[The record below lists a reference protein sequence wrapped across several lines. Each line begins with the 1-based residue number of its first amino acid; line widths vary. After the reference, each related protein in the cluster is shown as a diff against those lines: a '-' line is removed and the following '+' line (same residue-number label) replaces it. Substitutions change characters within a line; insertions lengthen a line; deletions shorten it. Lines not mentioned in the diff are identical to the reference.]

1 MVGAG
6 GASGVARIG
15 SLSDENI
22 SSSRFGIVRSDVP
35 SVVVSPRNY
44 QSSMQIRI
52 SRAQMLIGL
61 LIVVLL
67 AVGGWYLW
75 EKFAPPKPFGKV
87 VTLAGTGVKI
97 GAQKTLSDPFGV
109 AADGDDIYVTD
120 GLGGSLYR
128 VTLKGKVELMT
139 DQLDMPSHLAVAP
152 DGSLIVANTGGRSI
166 ISVDVATRQ
175 TSALEFDFGKNL
187 AFADSPLPEFLELN
201 SPLGIAVNKQ
211 GEIFVADTYH
221 DLVRV
226 APLENRL
233 LKDKLMVLAGDTKQG
248 FADGKKDAALF
259 STPCALAMLN
269 DGSLLV
275 ADTGNHRIRRIDKDG
290 NVTTIAGNGE
300 ADEKDGALLE
310 ASFNEPIAIAIA
322 GENSFYIADAAG
334 SAIRFVNL
342 GGKKPE
348 RPPAPDLYDAPG
360 VYTVA
365 GGNGAGLIDGDL
377 KEAKFNRPT
386 SLALV
391 GKNTLVVAD
400 SGNGLLRA
408 IVPANAN
415 IGTKSDPALATIKAE
430 TIRQAVPPRWP
441 FDPPDAKREIAGTL
455 GEIRGEIA
463 PEKDAWFHNGF
474 DIPGAYGEQVR
485 AMFSE
490 RVTLPLAVEGVGT
503 LRERLRLPLLGYIH
517 VRIARDQ
524 NDQPLGIKEAIFQ
537 RDEKGKVTNLR
548 IPRGTRINAGDII
561 GTLNSF
567 NHVHLIAGPSAA
579 EVNALAALALPNL
592 QDTIAPIIEGV
603 RLINEQGELK
613 AENNQP
619 IVVSGKVQFIVRA
632 YDQADGNAGYRRLG
646 VYRVGYQILTKDGV
660 ALPEFKEPWFN
671 LVFNRLPEDWATVRI
686 AYAAPSQ
693 SGYTGR
699 TIFDYIATNI
709 VRDGTA
715 REVGLHTK
723 LPNGE
728 YLLRAVVEDFFRNRT
743 TRDVRIVVGN

>member
-1 MVGAG
+1 
-6 GASGVARIG
+6 
-15 SLSDENI
+15 
-22 SSSRFGIVRSDVP
+22 
-35 SVVVSPRNY
+35 
-44 QSSMQIRI
+44 MQIRI

-61 LIVVLL
+61 LIVALL
-67 AVGGWYLW
+67 GVGGWYLW

-128 VTLKGKVELMT
+128 VSLKGKVELIT

-152 DGSLIVANTGGRSI
+152 DGSVIVANTGAHTIVKVDPDSGQV
-166 ISVDVATRQ
+166 SVIAGTPNVSGNADGKGTEAKFNAPMGVAVDKEGVIYVADTYNDRIRTIAQTGTVKTIAGNTRGYAEGQ
-175 TSALEFDFGKNL
+175 GAAMLLDT
-187 AFADSPLPEFLELN
+187 PC
-201 SPLGIAVNKQ
+201 GIAVNEF
-211 GEIFVADTYH
+211 GITI
-221 DLVRV
+221 
-226 APLENRL
+226 
-233 LKDKLMVLAGDTKQG
+233 
-248 FADGKKDAALF
+248 
-259 STPCALAMLN
+259 
-269 DGSLLV
+269 
-275 ADTGNHRIRRIDKDG
+275 ADTGNKRVRYISRVLGGH
-290 NVTTIAGNGE
+290 NSWTLAGANEGPE
-300 ADEKDGALLE
+300 AGPLFAL
-310 ASFNEPIAIAIA
+310 AEPIGIAITGPEEFYVTDA
-322 GENSFYIADAAG
+322 SGSF
-334 SAIRFVNL
+334 IRYRAWA
-342 GGKKPE
+342 KAPAE
-348 RPPAPDLYDAPG
+348 RPPFKIGFTPETIYE
-360 VYTVA
+360 VA
-365 GGNGAGLIDGDL
+365 GVNGAGLVDGDL
-377 KEAKFNRPT
+377 KTAQFNRPT
-386 SLALV
+386 GLALV

-408 IVPANAN
+408 IAPANAK
-415 IGTKSDPALATIKAE
+415 IGHNSDPALATIKAE
-430 TIRQAVPPRWP
+430 DIRQAVPPRWP

-490 RVTLPLAVEGVGT
+490 RVSLPLAVEGVGS

-561 GTLNSF
+561 GTLNAF

-579 EVNALAALALPNL
+579 EVNALASLSFPNL
-592 QDTIAPIIEGV
+592 VDTIAPTIEGV
-603 RLINEQGELK
+603 RLVNEQGELK
-613 AENNQP
+613 AEKDKP
-619 IVVSGKVQFIVRA
+619 VPVSGNVQFIVRA

-646 VYRVGYQILTKDGV
+646 VYQVGYQILTKDGV
-660 ALPEFKEPWFN
+660 PLPEYKEPQFN
-671 LVFNRLPEDWATVRI
+671 LVFHRLPEDWATVRI
-686 AYAAPSQ
+686 AYAEPSQ

-715 REVGLHTK
+715 REAGLNTK

-728 YLLRAVVEDFFRNRT
+728 YILRAVVEDFFRNRT
-743 TRDVRIVVGN
+743 NKDVRITIGN